1 MNKSIIPSPAIIV
14 ITIVLYAMVGTLF
27 FEMNIAL
34 EERENYVVD
43 VDVDDRS
50 NDNNTVTQQ
59 VIESQCKSPCPSSS
73 EMCIEMCV

>member
-1 MNKSIIPSPAIIV
+1 MNKSIIPSPSIIL

-27 FEMNIAL
+27 FEMNSAL
-34 EERENYVVD
+34 EERENFV

-50 NDNNTVTQQ
+50 NDNKTVTQQ
-59 VIESQCKSPCPSSS
+59 VVESQCKSPCPSSS

>member
-1 MNKSIIPSPAIIV
+1 MNKSIIPSPSIIV
-14 ITIVLYAMVGTLF
+14 ITTVIYAIVGTLF
-27 FEMNIAL
+27 FEMNNAL
-34 EERENYVVD
+34 EEGENFV

-50 NDNNTVTQQ
+50 NDNKTITQQ